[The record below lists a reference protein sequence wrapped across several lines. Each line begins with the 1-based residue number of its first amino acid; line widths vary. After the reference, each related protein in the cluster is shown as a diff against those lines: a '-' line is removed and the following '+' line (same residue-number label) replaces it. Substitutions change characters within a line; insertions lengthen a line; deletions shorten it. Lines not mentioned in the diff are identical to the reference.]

1 MGKLTPIIS
10 SWSAGAV
17 TPRIHQR
24 SDVAAVQQGAD
35 TMQNFIAT
43 SHGPFSRRAGSNFT
57 ASIDGANGRIFPFYV
72 SQAIGFIVTTTHEG
86 NLQVNDRG
94 GNVIDVADNLVS
106 NGEFVDLG
114 LDWIT
119 VELGPA
125 SVFFTVGAAALQPS
139 VNNKAALQQQIT
151 TANPGA
157 DHLLTVTLLGGQPH
171 VLRIGTTQGG
181 TDIFEQTL
189 AGSANDISFTPGV
202 ASFWIEISAD
212 AGFSPFVV
220 GKIQVFDLTNAPTL
234 IEFPTGYDDA
244 DVTSLQVDQPSGE
257 FSMYFITPK
266 KTPAKLTYTLSTQ
279 SWTFAD
285 VAFTEPPTEW
295 AGENF
300 PGAITFYQ
308 GRMWLAGTPG
318 EPEKFWAS
326 KSAAFED
333 FSFGDGT
340 AEDDAFEFEL
350 DERGLILWMAAA
362 KDLLLGTEN
371 QELLAVSEGG
381 LLKAGDIQIQVQ
393 SAYGSRNTQ
402 SEQIG
407 NQVLFVSPDGRKVR
421 ETRFKFEDALFTA
434 RDLIFF
440 SEHLTEGDAAITEL
454 QWMQNPENLL
464 WAATRGGTLVAATYE
479 RALDVIGWHSHDTQG
494 RVRSIAVL
502 ESGGISELW
511 WLVSREVPGHEN
523 ELYLEIYDPGDYSD
537 SHSTLNFDPPQAE
550 ISVPHLSGLTVSV
563 LVDGAV
569 HPDVVLDENGDGV
582 LDGPGAVVLVGL
594 KYKSRFVSLPITP
607 PTGGAQ
613 ASKVA
618 LKRWNK
624 LVVSLLASTRPLIN
638 GVRPPDRSPS
648 TPMDTAEPPKTEYV
662 KTSTLGYDFDA
673 QITIEEDL
681 PVSTTIN
688 GIFGELAGDHL

>member
-24 SDVAAVQQGAD
+24 ADVAAVQQGAGV
-35 TMQNFIAT
+35 MQNFICT
-43 SHGPFSRRAGSNFT
+43 SHGPFARRAGSNFT
-57 ASIDGANGRIFPFYV
+57 ASIPGATGRIFPFYV
-72 SQAIGFIVTTTHEG
+72 SQAIGFIVTLTDAG

-106 NGEFVDLG
+106 NGEFVDLD
-114 LDWIT
+114 LDWTT
-119 VELGPA
+119 VETGPA
-125 SVFFTVGAAALQPS
+125 SVFFSVGVAALQPS
-139 VNNKAALQQQIT
+139 AGQKAALQQEIT
-151 TANPGA
+151 TVNINAI
-157 DHLLTVTLLGGQPH
+157 HLLTVSLLGGGIH

-181 TDIFEQTL
+181 TEILEQTL
-189 AGSANDISFTPGV
+189 VGSANDISFIPGV
-202 ASFWIEISAD
+202 ADFWIEVSAD
-212 AGFSPFVV
+212 PGFSPIDV

-234 IEFPTGYDDA
+234 IEFPTGYDASDIA
-244 DVTSLQVDQPSGE
+244 SMQVDQPSGE

-266 KTPAKLTYTLSTQ
+266 KAPAKLTYTLSTQ

-285 VAFTEPPTEW
+285 VVFTEPPVEW

-300 PGAITFYQ
+300 PGAIAFYQ
-308 GRMWLAGTPG
+308 GRMWLAGTPN

-333 FSFGDGT
+333 FTFGDGT

-350 DERGLILWMAAA
+350 DERGLILWMAPA
-362 KDLLLGTEN
+362 KDLVIGTEN
-371 QELLAVSEGG
+371 QELVAASEGG

-393 SAYGSRNTQ
+393 SAYGSRNIQ

-440 SEHLTEGDAAITEL
+440 SEHLTEGDARITEL

-464 WAATRGGTLVAATYE
+464 WAATRGGTLIAATYE
-479 RALDVIGWHSHDTQG
+479 RALDVIGWHSHDTPG
-494 RVRSIAVL
+494 KVRSIAVL
-502 ESGGISELW
+502 ESGGVSQLW
-511 WLVSREVPGHEN
+511 WLVSREVPGHEG
-523 ELYLEIYDPGDYSD
+523 ELYLEIYDPGDYLD

-550 ISVPHLSGLTVSV
+550 VSAPHLSGLTVSV
-563 LVDGAV
+563 FVDGAV
-569 HPDVVLDENGDGV
+569 HPDIVLDANGDGV
-582 LDGPGAVVLVGL
+582 LNGPASVVLIGL
-594 KYKSRFVSLPITP
+594 KYKSKFVSLPITP
-607 PTGGAQ
+607 PTSAAQ
-613 ASKVA
+613 AAKVA

-624 LVVSLLASTRPLIN
+624 LVVSLLASQRPLIN
-638 GVRPPDRSPS
+638 GVRPPDRTPS
-648 TPMDTAEPPKTEYV
+648 TPMDTSEPPKTEYV

-673 QITIEEDL
+673 LITIEEDL
-681 PVSTTIN
+681 PVATTIN
-688 GIFGELAGDHL
+688 GIFGELSGDHL